1 MLLPSAFPGLFL
13 LVLPV
18 LGAGVVSAQ
27 GYPDKPVRMVT
38 AEVGGT
44 ADLVARI
51 IAQGLTERLGQ
62 QVIVDN
68 RGGGVIPG
76 GIVAR
81 AQPDGYTLLYYGSTI
96 WLAPLLQDKIPY
108 DPVRDFAPISIT
120 TVAPNVV
127 VVHPSVPVKSI
138 SELLA
143 LAKAQPGKLNYASG
157 SSGAA
162 SHLAAEVFR
171 SMAGVNIVRVPYRGN
186 GPALNAMLAGEVQL
200 MFATV
205 GSVVPHI
212 KSGRLRALAVT
223 SAQPFALLPGMPTVA
238 ASGLPGYE
246 SGSTS
251 GLFAPA
257 GTPSGIVNRLHQET
271 VRVLARPDI
280 RERLANAGLEAIGS
294 SPQQF
299 AAAVKSEMTSIGK
312 VIKAAGIRGE

>member
-1 MLLPSAFPGLFL
+1 
-13 LVLPV
+13 LVLRV
-18 LGAGVVSAQ
+18 LRWGFLVVFPAWSIGAVPAQ
-27 GYPDKPVRMVT
+27 GYPDKPIRMVT

-44 ADLVARI
+44 ADLVARV
-51 IAQGLTERLGQ
+51 IAHGLTERLGQ

-76 GIVAR
+76 AIVAR

-108 DPVRDFAPISIT
+108 DPVRNFAPISIT

-143 LAKAQPGKLNYASG
+143 LARAQPGKLNYASG

-162 SHLAAEVFR
+162 SHLAAEVFK

-186 GPALNAMLAGEVQL
+186 GPALNAMLAGEVQV

-205 GSVVPHI
+205 GSVVPHV

-223 SAQPFALLPGMPTVA
+223 SAQPFTLLPGMPTVA
-238 ASGLPGYE
+238 ASGVPGYE

-257 GTPSGIVNRLHQET
+257 GTPLAIVNRLHQET

-280 RERLANAGLEAIGS
+280 RERLANAGLEAVGS

-299 AAAVKSEMTSIGK
+299 AVAVKSEMAGIGK
-312 VIKAAGIRGE
+312 VIKVAGIRGE